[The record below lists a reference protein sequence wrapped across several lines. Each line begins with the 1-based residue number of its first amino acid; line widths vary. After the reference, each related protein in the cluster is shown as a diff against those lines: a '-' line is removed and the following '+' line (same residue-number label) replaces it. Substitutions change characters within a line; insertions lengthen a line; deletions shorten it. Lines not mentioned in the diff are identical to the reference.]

1 MEIQSRSSI
10 SVLGSAAPS
19 RTLGRGRIADYIE
32 LTKPEVVWLILMSTG
47 AGFYLAS
54 QGALDL
60 LLLFYAVMGTALV
73 AGGTGTLNQYLERA
87 GDARMRR
94 TQRRPLPG
102 GRLEP
107 GKALVFGILLSTM
120 GVLQL
125 ALAVNLLASL
135 LALITLG
142 SYLLLY
148 TPLKTRT
155 VYCTLVG
162 ALPGAMPPVI
172 GWAAARGEIGL
183 EAVVLFAMLFLW
195 QFPHFLAIAWMYRDD
210 YERGGIVMLPVI
222 DREGKSTG
230 RQIVFCAWLLLP
242 VSLMPAFLGMAGP
255 IYLFGCMALG
265 LAFAYYAVSAAF
277 SRSFRGA
284 RRLLLASVVYLPLV
298 LALMVVDK
306 VKL

>member
-19 RTLGRGRIADYIE
+19 RILGRGRIADYIE

-47 AGFYLAS
+47 AGFYLGS

-60 LLLFYAVMGTALV
+60 LRLFYAVMGTALV
-73 AGGTGTLNQYLERA
+73 AGGTGTLNQYLERE

-107 GKALVFGILLSTM
+107 RKALVFGILLSTM

-162 ALPGAMPPVI
+162 ALPGATPPVI

>member
-54 QGALDL
+54 QGAVDL

-73 AGGTGTLNQYLERA
+73 AGGTGTLNQYLERE

-102 GRLEP
+102 GRLKP

-255 IYLFGCMALG
+255 IYLFGCIALG

>member
-19 RTLGRGRIADYIE
+19 RILGRGRIADYIE

-47 AGFYLAS
+47 AGFYLGS

-60 LLLFYAVMGTALV
+60 LRLFYAVMGTALV
-73 AGGTGTLNQYLERA
+73 AGGTGTLNQYLERE

-107 GKALVFGILLSTM
+107 RKALVFGILLSTM

-210 YERGGIVMLPVI
+210 YERGGIFMLPVI

>member
-1 MEIQSRSSI
+1 MEIQSKSSI

-19 RTLGRGRIADYIE
+19 RTLGRGRIADYFE

-54 QGALDL
+54 QGTLDL
-60 LLLFYAVMGTALV
+60 LLLFHAVMGTALV
-73 AGGTGTLNQYLERA
+73 AGGTGTLNQYLERE

-120 GVLQL
+120 GLLQL

-230 RQIVFCAWLLLP
+230 RQIIFCAWLLLP

-255 IYLFGCMALG
+255 IYLFGCIALG
-265 LAFAYYAVSAAF
+265 LAFAYYAVSAAS

-298 LALMVVDK
+298 LALMVLDK

>member
-19 RTLGRGRIADYIE
+19 RILGRGQIADYIE

-47 AGFYLAS
+47 AGFYLGS

-60 LLLFYAVMGTALV
+60 LRLFYAVMGTALV
-73 AGGTGTLNQYLERA
+73 AGGTGTLNQYLERE

-107 GKALVFGILLSTM
+107 RKALVFGILLSTM

>member
-19 RTLGRGRIADYIE
+19 RILGRGRIADYIE

-47 AGFYLAS
+47 AGFYLGS

-60 LLLFYAVMGTALV
+60 LRLFYAVMGTALV
-73 AGGTGTLNQYLERA
+73 AGGTGTLNQYLERE

-107 GKALVFGILLSTM
+107 RKALVFGILLSTM

-210 YERGGIVMLPVI
+210 YARGGIVMLPVI
-222 DREGKSTG
+222 DRDGKSTG
-230 RQIVFCAWLLLP
+230 RQINFCAWLLLP
-242 VSLMPAFLGMAGP
+242 VSLLPAFMGMAGP
-255 IYLFGCMALG
+255 VYLFGCLALG
-265 LAFAYYAVSAAF
+265 LAFIYYAASADL
-277 SRSFRGA
+277 SRSLRGA
-284 RRLLLASVVYLPLV
+284 RRLLLASVVYLPLL

>member
-1 MEIQSRSSI
+1 M
-10 SVLGSAAPS
+10 
-19 RTLGRGRIADYIE
+19 
-32 LTKPEVVWLILMSTG
+32 
-47 AGFYLAS
+47 
-54 QGALDL
+54 
-60 LLLFYAVMGTALV
+60 
-73 AGGTGTLNQYLERA
+73 
-87 GDARMRR
+87 
-94 TQRRPLPG
+94 
-102 GRLEP
+102 
-107 GKALVFGILLSTM
+107 FGILLSTM

-142 SYLLLY
+142 SYLLIY

-255 IYLFGCMALG
+255 IYLFGCIALG